1 LAVDRSRGTA
11 RRSGRCGAKFTEPP
25 PPPGRALLEPEDDE
39 DPALDELDPPP
50 PEGRET
56 AVPELVPDE
65 FGRAPCSPLGFEE
78 CSCLGFSWAM
88 SGAVPT
94 TRAAAAR

>member
-1 LAVDRSRGTA
+1 
-11 RRSGRCGAKFTEPP
+11 GRCGAKSTNRP

-39 DPALDELDPPP
+39 DPALDEPDELEPPPP

-56 AVPELVPDE
+56 ALPELVPDE

-78 CSCLGFSWAM
+78 CSCLGFSCAL
-88 SGAVPT
+88 SGAVPN